1 MTHET
6 QAGRQ
11 IPVLTA
17 ARDEAGILTL
27 TFDDPGRPM
36 NVLCDAVVGEL
47 RAAVEAAAGDARVK
61 GILIRSGKS
70 SFIAGADLKELVGA
84 YDRGITPAGGY
95 AMSQSLSGVFR
106 RLETLG
112 KPVAVAIHGLALG
125 GGLELCLACHYRV
138 LSNDPRSG
146 LGLPE
151 VKVGLLP
158 GAGGTQR
165 LPRLIGIAQA
175 LPLLAEG
182 GTVKPERALKLGL
195 VHALAAP
202 HELAERARAWLMSAP
217 EAVQPWDRKGF
228 ALPGGAVS
236 SKEAS
241 QTFMVAS
248 ALVAKNTQHNYP
260 APISIL
266 SAVFEGCS
274 VPIDLG
280 LKIESRYFGKL
291 IADPTARNMMRTLF
305 INKGAAD
312 KLAHRPAEFPRAAV
326 GKLGVLGAGMMGAGI
341 AHVAATAGIEVVLL
355 DSTTALAEKGK
366 SHAAALLEKEI
377 ERGRSTREHA
387 DALLARI
394 LPTADYAALAGCD
407 LVIEAVFEQREAKAE
422 VTRRSEAVIGPGA
435 VLASN
440 TSTLPITSLA
450 ANSSRPEQFIG
461 MHFFS
466 PVEKMPLVEIIV
478 GERTSRAAVARAM
491 DLVGQLKKTPIVVN
505 DGRGF
510 YTTRVFGTYTAEGMK
525 LLEDGVAP
533 ALIENAAVL
542 AGMPVGPL
550 AVSDE
555 VTLELQYRAAMQ
567 AQADLGDRWVPPVN
581 FQVLQ
586 KFVLE
591 LKRIGRR
598 AGHGFYEYPA
608 GGKKHLWPGLAQ
620 IFPPAAQQPTVEEVK
635 RRLLHIQ
642 ALESARCF
650 EEGIIARA
658 ADGDLGSI
666 LGVGF
671 PAWTGGTLSYIDTIG
686 IGRFTA
692 ECAALARRHGARF
705 KPSTWL
711 KARAAAGTPFHAATE
726 PSAEG

>member
-1 MTHET
+1 
-6 QAGRQ
+6 
-11 IPVLTA
+11 VLSA
-17 ARDEAGILTL
+17 AQDEAGILTL
-27 TFDDPGRPM
+27 TFDDPSRPM
-36 NVLCDAVVGEL
+36 NVFSDAVIVEL
-47 RAAVEAAAGDARVK
+47 RAAVEAAAADARVK
-61 GILIRSGKS
+61 GVLIRSGKS
-70 SFIAGADLKELVGA
+70 SFIAGADLKELVTA
-84 YDRGITPAGGY
+84 YDRGVTPLQGY
-95 AMSQSLSGVFR
+95 TMSQTLSQVFR

-112 KPVAVAIHGLALG
+112 KPVAVAINGTALG

-138 LSNDPRSG
+138 LSNDPKAG
-146 LGLPE
+146 LGFPE

-165 LPRLIGIAQA
+165 LPRLIGVANA

-182 GTVKPERALKLGL
+182 STVKPDRALKLGL
-195 VHALAAP
+195 VHALAP
-202 HELAERARAWLMSAP
+202 VEEIVERAREWLLSAP

-228 ALPGGAVS
+228 ALPGGGVAGR
-236 SKEAS
+236 ELI
-241 QTFMVAS
+241 QTFMVGS
-248 ALVAKNTQHNYP
+248 ALVAKTTQHNYP
-260 APISIL
+260 APIAIL
-266 SAVFEGCS
+266 SAVFEGCN
-274 VPIDLG
+274 VPIDTG

-305 INKGAAD
+305 INKGSAD
-312 KLAHRPAEFPRAAV
+312 KLSHRPPEFPRVAV
-326 GKLGVLGAGMMGAGI
+326 RRLGVLGAGMMGAGI
-341 AHVAATAGIEVVLL
+341 SYVAASAGIEVVLL
-355 DSTTALAEKGK
+355 DSALPLAEKGK
-366 SHAAALLEKEI
+366 DYTAALLKKEV
-377 ERGRSTREHA
+377 ERGRSSPDQA
-387 DALLARI
+387 AAVLARI
-394 LPTADYAALAGCD
+394 KSTTDYADLAGCD
-407 LVIEAVFEQREAKAE
+407 LVVEAVFEDRRVKAE
-422 VTRRSEAVIGPGA
+422 VTRRCEAAVAPGT

-440 TSTLPITSLA
+440 TSTLPITGLA
-450 ANSSRPEQFIG
+450 ENSSRPEDFIG

-466 PVEKMPLVEIIV
+466 PVERMPLVEIIV
-478 GERTSRAAVARAM
+478 GERTSRAAIARAM

-510 YTTRVFGTYTAEGMK
+510 FTTRVFGTYTAEGMK
-525 LLEDGVAP
+525 LLEDGVSP
-533 ALIENAAVL
+533 ALIENAAVA

-567 AQADLGDRWVPPVN
+567 AQADLGSRFVPPVN
-581 FQVLQ
+581 FEVLQ

-608 GGKKHLWPGLAQ
+608 GGKKHLWAGLAD
-620 IFPPAAQQPTVEEVK
+620 IYPPAARQPEVGEVR

-650 EEGIIARA
+650 EQGIITRA

-686 IGRFTA
+686 IERFVADCTA
-692 ECAALARRHGARF
+692 MAKRYGPRF
-705 KPSTWL
+705 KPSKWL
-711 KARAAAGTPFHAATE
+711 KSRAEAGTAFYPKSE
-726 PSAEG
+726 REG